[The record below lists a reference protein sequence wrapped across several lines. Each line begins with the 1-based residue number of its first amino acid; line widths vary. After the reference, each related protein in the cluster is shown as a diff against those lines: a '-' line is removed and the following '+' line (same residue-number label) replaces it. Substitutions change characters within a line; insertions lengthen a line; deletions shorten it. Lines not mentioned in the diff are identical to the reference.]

1 MDNFIGKIGT
11 LNYKIIYLGR
21 YRVKITFLNQ
31 KIMNKRLII
40 VALAVLTFLGIGYFF
55 WQQTG
60 NRQDFMHPTT
70 KYAIWAFVLG
80 GLSAISL
87 PLGAIA
93 GITIKPRPSITG
105 ALTAFGAGALLAA
118 LSVELI
124 APTVMEI
131 VGQTE
136 SPTHMAHDKTHAFF
150 TLGAL
155 IGGCLL
161 GGLLFFTLDEVVN
174 SKGGFMRKVSTVI
187 SHFKSKKRD
196 IEDEV
201 QEGTHILD
209 NAEVHKE
216 GEEHKSGAMAIW
228 LGLLID
234 GIPES
239 FVIGAGF
246 LAILSVKLG
255 AGGDPSFGEV
265 VPYTLIAGLFLSN
278 FPEALS
284 SSIGMKK
291 QGMSTGKI
299 IMLWMSLVLIVA
311 VGSTVGYYLGAEV
324 PHELEIGIEGL
335 AAGAMLTMI
344 AQTMIPE
351 AVHIGGHKVVGLSV
365 LVGYMSAVA
374 FKLLE

>member
-1 MDNFIGKIGT
+1 M
-11 LNYKIIYLGR
+11 LLG
-21 YRVKITFLNQ
+21 L
-31 KIMNKRLII
+31 MNKKILLII
-40 VALAVLTFLGIGYFF
+40 VAVLVFLGIGYYI
-55 WQQTG
+55 WP
-60 NRQDFMHPTT
+60 QDAASHELLHPTT
-70 KYAIWAFVLG
+70 KYAIWAFILG
-80 GLSAISL
+80 GVSAVSL

-93 GITIKPRPSITG
+93 GITFKPRPSIT
-105 ALTAFGAGALLAA
+105 AAMTAFGAGALLAA

-131 VGQTE
+131 VGQAE
-136 SPTHMAHDKTHAFF
+136 SPTHMAHDKKHAFF
-150 TLGAL
+150 TMGAL
-155 IGGCLL
+155 IIGCIL
-161 GGLLFFTLDEVVN
+161 GGLLFFVLDEALN

-187 SHFKSKKRD
+187 AYFKTKKNRD
-196 IEDEV
+196 IEEEVNDNVHILESAEV
-201 QEGTHILD
+201 Q
-209 NAEVHKE
+209 KE

-246 LAILSVKLG
+246 LTILSVKLG
-255 AGGDPSFGEV
+255 AGVEPEFSSLI
-265 VPYTLIAGLFLSN
+265 PYTLMAGLFLSN
-278 FPEALS
+278 FPEALG

-299 IMLWMSLVLIVA
+299 IMLWMSLVLLVA
-311 VGSTVGYYLGAEV
+311 IGSTVGYFLGAEV
-324 PHELEIGIEGL
+324 PHEVEIAIEGL

-365 LVGYMSAVA
+365 LIGYLSAVA